1 MRAKFR
7 CNSVQDFG
15 QGGETSALGAVVD
28 DGTPE
33 NERYH
38 TATPSG
44 SLTLSVS
51 NPSVRGFFKPGKSYY
66 LDFTEAEQA

>member
-7 CNSVQDFG
+7 CNSVQDYG
-15 QGGETSALGAVVD
+15 NGGVRAYLGAVVD

-44 SLTLSVS
+44 SLEIAIS
-51 NPSVRGFFKPGKSYY
+51 NPAVRDFLKPEHYYY
-66 LDFTEAEQA
+66 LDFTEAA

>member
-7 CNSVQDFG
+7 CNSVTDFG
-15 QGGETSALGAVVD
+15 NGGSKASLSAVVD

-44 SLTLSVS
+44 SMEISIS
-51 NPSVRGFFKPGKSYY
+51 NPAVRDFLKPERYY
-66 LDFTEAEQA
+66 FLDFSEASQ